1 MRSYGGPTPKRH
13 VLYANSPAI
22 QSLYKGRLVGWSKHI
37 KAQDAAG
44 VARVKTVDK
53 YVDKSGQ
60 VRYKG
65 SKGLRPSES
74 ETYLLQNVI
83 FQTAMFNYIL
93 VNLKHQSCCKC
104 FFTIFSLARSGITLR
119 HLVRSWCP
127 STSDW
132 SLRNMDCLAYHHLFP
147 QQRNV
152 STKCSLTIHGRMPK
166 WYLYVI
172 GYVVERD

>member
-1 MRSYGGPTPKRH
+1 MSPAEVHRITWWMRSYGGPTPKRH

-83 FQTAMFNYIL
+83 FQTAMFNYTCESQTPVL
-93 VNLKHQSCCKC
+93 LQVL
-104 FFTIFSLARSGITLR
+104 F
-119 HLVRSWCP
+119 
-127 STSDW
+127 
-132 SLRNMDCLAYHHLFP
+132 HHL
-147 QQRNV
+147 
-152 STKCSLTIHGRMPK
+152 
-166 WYLYVI
+166 
-172 GYVVERD
+172 

>member
-1 MRSYGGPTPKRH
+1 MSPAEVHRITWWMRSYGGPTPKRH

-83 FQTAMFNYIL
+83 FQIAMFNYIL

-127 STSDW
+127 STSD
-132 SLRNMDCLAYHHLFP
+132 
-147 QQRNV
+147 
-152 STKCSLTIHGRMPK
+152 
-166 WYLYVI
+166 
-172 GYVVERD
+172 

>member
-83 FQTAMFNYIL
+83 FQTAMFNYTCESQTPVL
-93 VNLKHQSCCKC
+93 LQVL
-104 FFTIFSLARSGITLR
+104 F
-119 HLVRSWCP
+119 
-127 STSDW
+127 
-132 SLRNMDCLAYHHLFP
+132 HHL
-147 QQRNV
+147 
-152 STKCSLTIHGRMPK
+152 
-166 WYLYVI
+166 
-172 GYVVERD
+172 